1 MDDFKKYKDLPGG
14 AGIVA
19 FKISERSITLRF
31 RDGGEYE
38 YDYTIP
44 GKKHVEQMK
53 ILAEKGKGL
62 TTYVNQNIRQL
73 QKEIELNKK
82 ASHF

>member
-1 MDDFKKYKDLPGG
+1 MDDFKKYQDLSGG
-14 AGIVA
+14 AGIIA
-19 FKISERSITLRF
+19 FKISGKSITLRF

-62 TTYVNQNIRQL
+62 TTYVNQNIRDNY
-73 QKEIELNKK
+73 KKKLN
-82 ASHF
+82 